1 MDEGLRAELA
11 RRVDAD
17 QAMRRAW
24 TARRSDR
31 ISEEEPAE
39 CGAVDEDN
47 TAWLRRV
54 VAEHG
59 WPGRSLVGEKGA
71 HDAWLLAQHADHDH
85 AFQADCLTLL
95 VAAVDAGEASSAD
108 LGCLT
113 DRVRRARGEPQLYGT
128 QFWYGPDGDGG
139 LQPQPIA
146 DLDRLDERRAAV
158 GLGPFAEYQA
168 LMMDTY
174 EGQRCLA
181 LRDW

>member
-24 TARRSDR
+24 TARRSGR
-31 ISEEEPAE
+31 ISEQERAE

-108 LGCLT
+108 LRCLT
-113 DRVRRARGEPQLYGT
+113 DRVRRVRG
-128 QFWYGPDGDGG
+128 
-139 LQPQPIA
+139 
-146 DLDRLDERRAAV
+146 
-158 GLGPFAEYQA
+158 
-168 LMMDTY
+168 
-174 EGQRCLA
+174 
-181 LRDW
+181 